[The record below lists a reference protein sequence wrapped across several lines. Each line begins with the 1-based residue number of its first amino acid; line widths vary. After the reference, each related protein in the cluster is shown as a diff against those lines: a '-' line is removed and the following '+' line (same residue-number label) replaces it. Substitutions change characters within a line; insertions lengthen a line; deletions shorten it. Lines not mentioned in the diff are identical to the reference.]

1 MRFFLEAPAVVTSTL
16 ALERGG
22 GEHIVIAIALEKPTI
37 TIRGEAPKREGGE
50 ASLEFTCNCPDGE
63 EKARAAARELEP
75 VLRMRLSFRKTAPSN
90 PFSCEVCRPLLVM
103 LALGLSQGEPRPLEE
118 AELLL
123 SFREAAI
130 LRTVFLG
137 GLTGY
142 FLPQVDVQ
150 PPTGPWMVQYLAPP
164 PRLRL
169 VLAKLPHLD
178 PVVESGARAALLLA
192 TLFRM
197 AAENDVV
204 NMPRVLEKLA
214 TALGRV
220 GDVPLIPLDLE
231 GGGWFLSPLPS
242 PEECSRDLMEYRER
256 LAQFLEE
263 NSVERVVT
271 RASPGGVLEI
281 G

>member
-16 ALERGG
+16 PLEKGG
-22 GEHIVIAIALEKPTI
+22 EEHIVLAIALEKPTV
-37 TIRGEAPKREGGE
+37 TIRGESPPGEGGE
-50 ASLEFTCNCPDGE
+50 ARLEFTCNCPDGE

-75 VLRMRLSFRKTAPSN
+75 VLRMRLSFRKTAPTN

-103 LALGLSQGEPRPLEE
+103 LALGLSQGEPRPIEE

-123 SFREAAI
+123 SFHEAVV

-142 FLPQVDVQ
+142 YLPTGDAQ
-150 PPTGPWMVQYLAPP
+150 PPTGPWMVQYMAPP

-178 PVVESGARAALLLA
+178 PVVESGARAALLMA

-204 NMPRVLEKLA
+204 NMPRILDKL
-214 TALGRV
+214 TKALGRA
-220 GDVPLIPLDLE
+220 GGVPLIPLDLE
-231 GGGWFLSPLPS
+231 EGGWFLSPLPS

-281 G
+281 E